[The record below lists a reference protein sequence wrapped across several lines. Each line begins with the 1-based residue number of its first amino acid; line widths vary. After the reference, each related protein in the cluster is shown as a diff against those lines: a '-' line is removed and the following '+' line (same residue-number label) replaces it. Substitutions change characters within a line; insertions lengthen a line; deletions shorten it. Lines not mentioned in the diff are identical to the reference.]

1 MIQNQKVHYNISNYQ
16 INYKN
21 MRTQTKEIQE
31 NLTPE
36 AAHSI
41 LVNGNKR
48 FVENVK
54 AQRNLQSQVLETSTG
69 QYPFAVILSCIDSRV
84 PTELVFDQGIGD
96 IFSVRVA
103 GNVINTDVLGSMEY
117 ACKVAG
123 SKIVVVMGHTK
134 CGAVTSACQRVEL
147 GNITS
152 LLSKIMPS
160 VDKIHPAKTN
170 LTPVEIEEVSIANVN
185 HSIDEIRVQSPLLA
199 EMEKNGE
206 IEIVGANYSVDT
218 GVVTFFDKN

>member
-1 MIQNQKVHYNISNYQ
+1 
-16 INYKN
+16 